1 MPIPPGWGFME
12 AAGLMVTA
20 PTAYAALA
28 LEARVRKGEHV
39 LVHAAAGG
47 VGLAAVQVAK
57 AFGAIVIATAG
68 SQRKFEVAKMFGA
81 DYTVDYNKEGW
92 AEQVKKFTPQGKGV
106 DVVFDPVG
114 MVNMSLR
121 CTAWGGRIVIV
132 GFAAGSIEKVAM
144 NRVLL
149 KNVSLLGLHWGS
161 YTKEAPEL
169 VEKVWEGLF
178 QLIKEG
184 KFKGT
189 VYTDYKFQGL
199 ESVSEALVMLG
210 RRETWG
216 KAVVSVPQVGE
227 SKL

>member
-1 MPIPPGWGFME
+1 
-12 AAGLMVTA
+12 
-20 PTAYAALA
+20 
-28 LEARVRKGEHV
+28 
-39 LVHAAAGG
+39 
-47 VGLAAVQVAK
+47 
-57 AFGAIVIATAG
+57 
-68 SQRKFEVAKMFGA
+68 RKFEVAKMFGA

-92 AEQVKKFTPQGKGV
+92 EEQVKKFTPKGKGV

-114 MVNMSLR
+114 MVNTSLS
-121 CTAWGGRIVIV
+121 CTGWSARIIIV
-132 GFAAGSIEKVAM
+132 GFAAGTIEKVAM

-178 QLIKEG
+178 QLIREG
-184 KFKGT
+184 KFKGS
-189 VYTDYKFQGL
+189 VCTDYKFQGL
-199 ESVSEALVMLG
+199 ESVSEALAMLG

-216 KAVVSVPQVGE
+216 KAVVSVPQAGE